1 MNSKKLKE
9 RIADLEMLNLEL
21 LEAIQILSLKV
32 DHLRDDIEDQN
43 SSVEDLPIKV
53 VVYTKA
59 EYEQEEL
66 INKLMAE
73 WKAKGLDPY
82 ATKEDWHNRAT
93 GYIAGNESNTL
104 FGADTIAVVTQ
115 DDALSVAVSEGVLTL
130 SSSTLSNPA
139 VVESLSDVADV
150 DTTTKINGSV
160 LVYRTTTNKWT
171 STTTLDAQNMEG
183 GEF

>member
-1 MNSKKLKE
+1 M
-9 RIADLEMLNLEL
+9 
-21 LEAIQILSLKV
+21 
-32 DHLRDDIEDQN
+32 
-43 SSVEDLPIKV
+43 
-53 VVYTKA
+53 
-59 EYEQEEL
+59 
-66 INKLMAE
+66 
-73 WKAKGLDPY
+73 
-82 ATKEDWHNRAT
+82 
-93 GYIAGNESNTL
+93 
-104 FGADTIAVVTQ
+104 ADTIAVVTQ